1 MRTPLPVSQIIEV
14 FNKRLGARYGVRLKG
29 GGAEPFYQ
37 APKAA
42 ECALI
47 VFRAD
52 YSASALHEVA
62 HWCLAGRQR
71 RQLDDYG
78 YWYLPARNAAQQAA
92 FEAVEA
98 RPQALEALFAE
109 AAGVDFQVS
118 SDDVASL
125 PSPAFKARVAA
136 ERRLIEQ
143 QLPVRAR
150 CFLAA
155 LQGANALIAPTASRT
170 ASVTASVTASGTV
183 SQSVAGSRTVNA

>member
-1 MRTPLPVSQIIEV
+1 MASGLNVLPVEAIFQQCFASD
-14 FNKRLGARYGVRLKG
+14 FRTRLV
-29 GGAEPFYQ
+29 GGAVEPLYLPETEASFAEIHYRHDYQ
-37 APKAA
+37 
-42 ECALI
+42 
-47 VFRAD
+47 R
-52 YSASALHEVA
+52 SALHEVA

-150 CFLAA
+150 CFLAW
-155 LQGANALIAPTASRT
+155 
-170 ASVTASVTASGTV
+170 
-183 SQSVAGSRTVNA
+183 

>member
-1 MRTPLPVSQIIEV
+1 MAPMPVSEIIAV
-14 FNKRLGARYGVRLKG
+14 FNKRLGGRYGVRLEG

-42 ECALI
+42 ECGLI

-71 RQLDDYG
+71 RLLDDYG
-78 YWYLPARNAAQQAA
+78 YWYLPVRNAAQQAA

-109 AAGVDFQVS
+109 AAGVDFRVS

-125 PSPAFKARVAA
+125 PSPAFKAQVAA

-143 QLPVRAR
+143 QLPVRAK

-155 LQGANALIAPTASRT
+155 LQGANALIVPTASRT
-170 ASVTASVTASGTV
+170 ASQTASRA
-183 SQSVAGSRTVNA
+183 VNA

>member
-1 MRTPLPVSQIIEV
+1 MPVSQIIEV
-14 FNKRLGARYGVRLKG
+14 FNDRLGTRYGVRLKG
-29 GGAEPFYQ
+29 GGAEPFYRS
-37 APKAA
+37 AKAA

-62 HWCLAGRQR
+62 HWCLAGPQR

-78 YWYLPARNAAQQAA
+78 YWYLPDRDATQQSD

-109 AAGVDFQVS
+109 AAGVDFRVS

-125 PSPAFKARVAA
+125 PSSAFKARVAA
-136 ERRLIEQ
+136 ERRLIQ
-143 QLPVRAR
+143 QRLPVRAKR
-150 CFLAA
+150 FLAA
-155 LQGANALIAPTASRT
+155 LNDANSSIVQGA
-170 ASVTASVTASGTV
+170 SG
-183 SQSVAGSRTVNA
+183 AVNG

>member
-1 MRTPLPVSQIIEV
+1 MKPPVPVSEIIAV
-14 FNKRLGARYGVRLKG
+14 FNKRLGARYGVRLEG

-71 RQLDDYG
+71 RLLDDYG

-125 PSPAFKARVAA
+125 PSPAFKAQVAA

-143 QLPVRAR
+143 QLPVRAKY
-150 CFLAA
+150 FLAA
-155 LQGANALIAPTASRT
+155 LKDANALIARTASQTASR
-170 ASVTASVTASGTV
+170 A
-183 SQSVAGSRTVNA
+183 VNA

>member
-1 MRTPLPVSQIIEV
+1 MAPMPVSEIIAV
-14 FNKRLGARYGVRLKG
+14 FNKRLGARYGVRLEG

-52 YSASALHEVA
+52 YGASALHEVA
-62 HWCLAGRQR
+62 HWCLAGPQR

-78 YWYLPARNAAQQAA
+78 YWYLPVRNAAQQAA

-109 AAGVDFQVS
+109 AAGVDFRVS
-118 SDDVASL
+118 SDDVACL
-125 PSPAFKARVAA
+125 PSPGFKAQVAA

-143 QLPVRAR
+143 QLPVRAK

-155 LQGANALIAPTASRT
+155 LKDANALIARTASRT
-170 ASVTASVTASGTV
+170 ASQTASRA
-183 SQSVAGSRTVNA
+183 VNA

>member
-1 MRTPLPVSQIIEV
+1 MPVSQITEV
-14 FNKRLGARYGVRLKG
+14 FNERLGVRYGVRLKG

-37 APKAA
+37 APKAP

-62 HWCLAGRQR
+62 HWCLAGPQR
-71 RQLDDYG
+71 RQFDDYG

-155 LQGANALIAPTASRT
+155 LKGANALIAPTAART

>member
-1 MRTPLPVSQIIEV
+1 MPVSQIIEV

-42 ECALI
+42 DCALI

-71 RQLDDYG
+71 RLLDDYG

-143 QLPVRAR
+143 QLPVRAK

-155 LQGANALIAPTASRT
+155 LQGANALIVPNASRTASRT
-170 ASVTASVTASGTV
+170 ASRA
-183 SQSVAGSRTVNA
+183 VNA